1 MWSRSLRIAIAA
13 AVVPHVLSISLDLNN
28 PGKISAWSFLG
39 EYSHLGIDTVRSAA
53 KVVAQDLMAND
64 TKPDW
69 WIQGLMIT
77 DLIDYWSLTGDS
89 QYLNLTQQ
97 ALVSQAGPQGN
108 YMPDAQ
114 ATSEASEDQGIWALA
129 AMTAA
134 EYSLPASGN
143 FSWLDLARNVFEA
156 QSARWDTATCHGGLR
171 SGLFP
176 YQSLYN
182 IKDSVGNGM
191 FMNLAARLALF
202 TGNQTYL
209 DWAEK
214 VWEWS
219 SAAGLVDATTHA
231 IYDLTFVEGN
241 CSEVTNWQ
249 WTSNYGVFLSSAA
262 IAYNQASRV
271 LS

>member
-1 MWSRSLRIAIAA
+1 M
-13 AVVPHVLSISLDLNN
+13 
-28 PGKISAWSFLG
+28 F
-39 EYSHLGIDTVRSAA
+39 
-53 KVVAQDLMAND
+53 
-64 TKPDW
+64 
-69 WIQGLMIT
+69 T

-114 ATSEASEDQGIWALA
+114 ATSEASANQSIWALA

-134 EYSLPASGN
+134 ESSLPASGN
-143 FSWLDLARNVFEA
+143 FSWFDLARNVFEI

-176 YQSLYN
+176 YQSLYT
-182 IKDSVGNGM
+182 IKDALCNGM

-214 VWEWS
+214 VWDWS
-219 SAAGLVDATTHA
+219 SAVGLVDATHA
-231 IYDLTFVEGN
+231 IYDVTLVEGN
-241 CSEVTNWQ
+241 CSQVNNLQ